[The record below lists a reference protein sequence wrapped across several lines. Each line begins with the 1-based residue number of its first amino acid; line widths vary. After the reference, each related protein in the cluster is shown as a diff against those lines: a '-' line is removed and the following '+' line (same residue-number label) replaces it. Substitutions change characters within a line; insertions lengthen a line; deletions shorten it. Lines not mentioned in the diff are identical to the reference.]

1 MSLRNYR
8 KTLGRIEHSK
18 TTVDRNRQA
27 FYDFYFNYFYNIIV
41 NYFTWYNL
49 PDGIDEIF
57 IERKLIENGH
67 IAFFEDEELGYLLQ
81 SGTRGERLN
90 IYDQPTTY
98 LPVNASNVKFERMVI
113 AYSQADFDFINK
125 EHNKNKRLKPCI
137 VIPNNN
143 FYEPY
148 LHYIHLF
155 CEKLA
160 DIEMTIQL
168 NRNAQVTPF
177 FVFVDDKSVL
187 SLKNIFNKI
196 QSFEPVVN
204 LNRQKGKDGTDDFKQ
219 LDDYIKV
226 FRTDAPFL
234 LDKLHDEKNRVMNQ
248 LLTFIGINNNAVDKK
263 ERLVTAEAISNQ
275 GAISA
280 NIEVGWKARRTAV
293 DLINKCYN
301 LNIEVKPAEYIQ
313 MFNMEKIE
321 KDLNLSD
328 IEYEGEGAD

>member
-1 MSLRNYR
+1 MSFQRYR

-67 IAFFEDEELGYLLQ
+67 IAFFEDDELGYLLQ

-98 LPVNASNVKFERMVI
+98 LPVNASNVKFDRMVI
-113 AYSQADFDFINK
+113 AYSQADFDFIEQ
-125 EHNKNKRLKPCI
+125 EHANNNRLKPCI

-143 FYEPY
+143 FHEPY
-148 LHYIHLF
+148 LNYIHLF

-187 SLKNIFNKI
+187 SLKNVFNKI
-196 QSFEPVVN
+196 QSFEPVVH
-204 LNRQKGKDGTDDFKQ
+204 LNRQKGKDGVDDFKQ

-263 ERLVTAEAISNQ
+263 ERLVTAEAI
-275 GAISA
+275 
-280 NIEVGWKARRTAV
+280 
-293 DLINKCYN
+293 
-301 LNIEVKPAEYIQ
+301 
-313 MFNMEKIE
+313 
-321 KDLNLSD
+321 
-328 IEYEGEGAD
+328 